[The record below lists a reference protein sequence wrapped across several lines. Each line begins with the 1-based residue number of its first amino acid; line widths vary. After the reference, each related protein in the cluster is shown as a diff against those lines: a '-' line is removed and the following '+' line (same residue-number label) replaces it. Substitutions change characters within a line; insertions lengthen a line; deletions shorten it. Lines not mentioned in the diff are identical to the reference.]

1 MRSRRGFTLIELLVV
16 ISIIAILMGVLMPS
30 LSKVREQARF
40 MSCRSNLRN
49 YAVIQ
54 RMYSEDNNGDFP
66 RSFNWLYNNAPG
78 SGGGTGCSYH
88 DPSKSLTL
96 HPEYAGLC
104 WPYLKDFPKIHVC
117 PTFRVVLKTMSCSM
131 CNGATIPVDKPN
143 FSYTMNSYLNGDAFG
158 SVPSQY
164 RSGIGDTDA
173 NKGLRKEMMVKRPA
187 LTFYFGE
194 ENTWRTTGINA
205 AGIND
210 TNLRPLPNHSTD
222 SFGTFHKIAMS
233 NRDHGI
239 SNASFVDGHVQE
251 VDPWANDA
259 SECWQYTW
267 PGDRPAPVW

>member
-1 MRSRRGFTLIELLVV
+1 MRGRRGFTLIELLVV

-66 RSFNWLYNNAPG
+66 RSFNWLYNSTGGG
-78 SGGGTGCSYH
+78 SGTGCAYH
-88 DPSKSLTL
+88 NPAMSLVL
-96 HPEYAGLC
+96 HPEYGGLC

-117 PTFRVVLKTMSCSM
+117 PTFRVVLKANSCAM
-131 CNGATIPVDKPN
+131 CNGTTIPVDKPN

-158 SVPSQY
+158 SVPAQY
-164 RSGIGDTDA
+164 RSGIGDTDTS
-173 NKGLRKEMMVKRPA
+173 KGLRKETMVKRPA

-233 NRDHGI
+233 NRDHGVT
-239 SNASFVDGHVQE
+239 NASFVDGHVQD
-251 VDPWANDA
+251 VNPWGDDA
-259 SECWQYTW
+259 SETWQYTW
-267 PGDRPAPVW
+267 PGERPAPVF

>member
-1 MRSRRGFTLIELLVV
+1 MRGRRGFTLIELLVV

-66 RSFNWLYNNAPG
+66 RSFNWLYNNLPG

-88 DPSKSLTL
+88 DPSKSLVL

-117 PTFRVVLKTMSCSM
+117 PTFRVVLKANSCSM

-158 SVPSQY
+158 SVPAQY
-164 RSGIGDTDA
+164 RSGIGDTDTS
-173 NKGLRKEMMVKRPA
+173 KGLRKETMVKRPA

-194 ENTWRTTGINA
+194 ENSWRTPGINA

-239 SNASFVDGHVQE
+239 TNASFVDGHVQE
-251 VDPWANDA
+251 VNPWGEDA
-259 SECWQYTW
+259 SETWQYTW
-267 PGDRPAPVW
+267 PGDRPAPVF